1 MRYIQNKIKE
11 LKQKIS
17 LVDRC
22 LLVYLSFLL
31 VYISIHLFTGAQLQD
46 TNAIDVVV
54 RTSTAVIIGYF
65 LSGNFI
71 KSNSVGN
78 QSNIN
83 TVSKQEMKVDG
94 SETETVTKNQIGFQV
109 PSEEGKLQ
117 NGFIQMEQ
125 KSDGNESGKC
135 NSIQVMIVAGIGG
148 ISLILLFA
156 VRNYLDTNPEITAT
170 VSQFRDFVSACV
182 GFLVSCG
189 KSEK

>member
-46 TNAIDVVV
+46 TNAIDVIV

-83 TVSKQEMKVDG
+83 TVSKQEIKVDG
-94 SETETVTKNQIGFQV
+94 SETENVIKNQIQYTW
-109 PSEEGKLQ
+109 K
-117 NGFIQMEQ
+117 
-125 KSDGNESGKC
+125 
-135 NSIQVMIVAGIGG
+135 
-148 ISLILLFA
+148 
-156 VRNYLDTNPEITAT
+156 
-170 VSQFRDFVSACV
+170 
-182 GFLVSCG
+182 
-189 KSEK
+189 